1 MKELEKNYNAADHE
15 AKIYELWQNSGF
27 FNPDNIAGAQ
37 DPFTIIMPPPNANA
51 PMHVGHAL
59 GLTIQDIL
67 IRWQRM
73 QGKKALYLPGTDH
86 AGFETQVVFEK
97 KLDRE
102 GRSRFGMKRE
112 EFYKE
117 IWDFVQDNKHI
128 SEEGIKRLGISCDWS
143 RNTFTLD
150 PEVVK
155 VVYDTFKQM
164 YEDGLVYRA
173 GRICNWCVKHQTNLA
188 DLETKYEERQDSFY
202 YFQYGPFV
210 IGTARPETKFGD
222 KYVVMHPDDKRYAQY
237 EHGQKIQV
245 EWINGPVTATIIKDD
260 AIDMEFGTGVM
271 TITPWHD
278 ATDFDIAKRHNLEFE
293 QIIDLRGKLLPIAGE
308 FEGMK
313 IAEARPKIVEKL
325 REKGLLI
332 EEKTED
338 NYKHNVQVCYKCNNI
353 IEPQVIDQWY
363 IAMSKELPD
372 GRPSLR
378 DMAVSGVK
386 NGEVKILNP
395 RFEKTFFHWME
406 NIRDW
411 PISRQ
416 IWWGIPI
423 PAKYCED
430 CQEVV
435 IDTENSVS
443 TCPKCSSSKLK
454 ADPDTFDT
462 WFSSGQWPY
471 ATLMANDAKKGGSD
485 LANYFPTQVMETGWD
500 ILFFWVA
507 RMMMLSYYR
516 TNKPPFEIVFLHG
529 LIRDKD
535 RQKMSKSKG
544 NVIDPLAVIDNY
556 GTDALRFALIFST
569 AAGNDI
575 PLAEDKIKGM
585 KHFGN
590 KLWNIARFILANL
603 DSDRPKLKDHDTFD
617 VETES
622 VIRDLGLLR
631 NLSIETSL
639 STETKNNAIVVDK
652 VNQNLDNFL
661 LHEAA
666 QTLYNSVWYEFADVY
681 VEHSKKL
688 LAGDG
693 NERRIAQAILLESL
707 ITYLK
712 LLHPFMPF
720 VTEVIWQQLV
730 EEKLV
735 EEKYL
740 LTAKWPK

>member
-27 FNPDNIAGAQ
+27 FNPDNIEGAQ

-51 PMHVGHAL
+51 TMHVGHAL

-293 QIIDLRGKLLPIAGE
+293 QIIDLRGKLLPISGE

-332 EEKTED
+332 EEKTDD

-590 KLWNIARFILANL
+590 KLWNIARFILTNL
-603 DSDRPKLKDHDTFD
+603 DGKPSADPEAKTDD
-617 VETES
+617 
-622 VIRDLGLLR
+622 
-631 NLSIETSL
+631 
-639 STETKNNAIVVDK
+639 DK
-652 VNQNLDNFL
+652 VILQRIDGLRTSVQQALEMYNI
-661 LHEAA
+661 HIAA
-666 QTLYNSVWYEFADVY
+666 QMLYDFVWYEFADVY
-681 VEHSKKL
+681 IEASKAQ
-688 LAGDG
+688 LADEQLKA
-693 NERRIAQAILLESL
+693 NTQAILLHTL
-707 ITYLK
+707 VNILK